1 MKVAIVTLFP
11 EVFSSFLETSLV
23 ARAIDKQLLSVELV
37 NPRDFAEPPHFHVD
51 DTPYG
56 GGAGMVLRPEPLS
69 RALDHAKLL
78 LPEAII
84 IFLTPSGEQF
94 CQQQS
99 EQFSQHDQFIFLCGR
114 YEGVDQRV
122 VDLYVDRELSIGD
135 YVLMGGE
142 LPAMVVIESVLRLRQ
157 EVLGNI
163 ESTQHESFSD
173 TDDGRVLEGP
183 QYTRPQKFRDVEVPE
198 VLLSGDHARIHAWR
212 REQSRKKTAARRPEL
227 LQS

>member
-1 MKVAIVTLFP
+1 MAIVTLFP
-11 EVFSSFLETSLV
+11 EMFSSFLETSLV

-37 NPRDFAEPPHFHVD
+37 NPRDFAEPPHYHVD

-56 GGAGMVLRPEPLS
+56 GGAGMVLCPEPLC
-69 RALDHAKLL
+69 RALDHAKSLP
-78 LPEAII
+78 PEATI

-94 CQQQS
+94 SQGQA
-99 EQFSQHDQFIFLCGR
+99 EQFSQHDQLIFLCGR

-142 LPAMVVIESVLRLRQ
+142 LPAMVVIESVLRLRE
-157 EVLGNI
+157 EVLGNV
-163 ESTQHESFSD
+163 ESTQNESFSD
-173 TDDGRVLEGP
+173 TDEGRILEGP
-183 QYTRPQKFRDVEVPE
+183 QYTRPQSFRGVEVPE